1 MTAYMCESVNFMSME
16 NKCVP
21 LYASINAIQYF
32 NITVCACR
40 HQLVAVCADKV
51 QCVSVG
57 IQEMSLSCVI
67 VSV

>member
-1 MTAYMCESVNFMSME
+1 MSTE

-32 NITVCACR
+32 NIYICMCF
-40 HQLVAVCADKV
+40 QVAVCADKV

-57 IQEMSLSCVI
+57 IQEMSLWCVI